1 MFHFFFVSL
10 QSEYVNTMETNNSK
24 QKIKILKWLLIG
36 LILLFVASMIVMT
49 FSMRQRAETFAQNL
63 VMQSELTQLMQEHE
77 TLRQENLQFQAELT
91 EKDSIILAN
100 SAEIQQLINRQADYR
115 RIRRQLE
122 MLRNITQ
129 DYVRRIDS
137 LIIVNEEL
145 ALENLE
151 IRQELTVERERTRE
165 LAQDRDRLDDKVA
178 IAAATLRAYNLR
190 AYALRVRGTNETVT
204 DRAARADRINIEFT
218 LGENRIVAAGPRSIY
233 VRIARPDGVIIFAG
247 EGDEYSFMLDE
258 EQLQFTIREHIVY
271 DNIAQNIRTSWTR
284 LDLRDPAIPGMYTVT
299 VFMDNQE
306 IGQTFFE
313 LR

>member
-1 MFHFFFVSL
+1 
-10 QSEYVNTMETNNSK
+10 METNNSK